1 VTAERETGGEGLEVE
16 LAERIGLIHADLSI
30 GANVAAAQALRA
42 NGGISSPGFK
52 LHGAGF
58 IVTPDEVANLEADA
72 PIKPYRNGRDLTDRP
87 RGVMLI
93 DLFGLTADE
102 VRARYPAVFQRVL
115 ERVKPERDHNARA
128 CYRDNWW
135 LFGEPRK
142 DLRPALFGL
151 LRYIATVET
160 AKHRLFQFLDAS
172 IAPDNKLICIAL
184 NEAYKLGV
192 LSSRVHVTWAL
203 ATGSHLGVG
212 NDPVYVKTRC
222 FETFPFPE
230 ATTENQTR
238 IAELAEQLDALRKRV
253 LAEHPDLTLTGL
265 YNVLEKERAGDSLT
279 AKEKGIHQRG
289 LVGVLQ
295 SLHAELDAEVLAA
308 YGWSDLLPSPAGG
321 GGAGAAR
328 DLADVLGRPSRLAGS
343 SIREGDFAETL
354 LTRLVALNTQRSS
367 EEAAGNV
374 RWLRPG
380 FQTPH
385 SHSPD
390 SAIAESGG
398 LSGELPGFH
407 SAPSGLPDVVMPAAK
422 LPWPASLPEQV
433 AAVARVLSASPI
445 PLSETAIAARFSG
458 KGAWKK
464 RLPPLLETLVA
475 LGRARVVD
483 GAYVSE

>member
-1 VTAERETGGEGLEVE
+1 
-16 LAERIGLIHADLSI
+16 
-30 GANVAAAQALRA
+30 
-42 NGGISSPGFK
+42 
-52 LHGAGF
+52 
-58 IVTPDEVANLEADA
+58 
-72 PIKPYRNGRDLTDRP
+72 
-87 RGVMLI
+87 
-93 DLFGLTADE
+93 
-102 VRARYPAVFQRVL
+102 
-115 ERVKPERDHNARA
+115 
-128 CYRDNWW
+128 
-135 LFGEPRK
+135 
-142 DLRPALFGL
+142 
-151 LRYIATVET
+151 
-160 AKHRLFQFLDAS
+160 
-172 IAPDNKLICIAL
+172 
-184 NEAYKLGV
+184 
-192 LSSRVHVTWAL
+192 
-203 ATGSHLGVG
+203 
-212 NDPVYVKTRC
+212 
-222 FETFPFPE
+222 
-230 ATTENQTR
+230 
-238 IAELAEQLDALRKRV
+238 V

-265 YNVLEKERAGDSLT
+265 YNVLEKIRAGAALT
-279 AKEKGIHQRG
+279 AKEKDQHQRG

-308 YGWSDLLPSPAGG
+308 YGWNDQP
-321 GGAGAAR
+321 
-328 DLADVLGRPSRLAGS
+328 D
-343 SIREGDFAETL
+343 AETL